1 MSENQ
6 AAPAVEAD
14 EDDATSWKEVM
25 AGLRAGQ
32 TVEIP
37 VGDDQEFKRRQ
48 RQLERRAERQG
59 IHVQIARER
68 GLLRATMTGQA
79 AAAAT
84 ETTEEGKKDRA
95 SREERRAQR
104 RAERAAAAGE

>member
-1 MSENQ
+1 MSDQ
-6 AAPAVEAD
+6 AMPVGAATED
-14 EDDATSWKEVM
+14 DDATAWKEIM

-32 TVEIP
+32 TVELP

-59 IHVQIARER
+59 IQVQITRER
-68 GLLRATMTGQA
+68 GLLRAAMTGQA
-79 AAAAT
+79 APAAAEPT
-84 ETTEEGKKDRA
+84 DEGKKDRA

-104 RAERAAAAGE
+104 RAERAAGVGE

>member
-6 AAPAVEAD
+6 APASAETD
-14 EDDATSWKEVM
+14 EDDATSWKEVI

-32 TVEIP
+32 TVELP

-59 IHVQIARER
+59 IQVQITRER
-68 GLLRATMTGQA
+68 GLLRATMAGEA
-79 AAAAT
+79 APTAAEAP
-84 ETTEEGKKDRA
+84 EEGKKDRA
-95 SREERRAQR
+95 SREERKAQR
-104 RAERAAAAGE
+104 RAERAAGAGD

>member
-1 MSENQ
+1 MSDNQ
-6 AAPAVEAD
+6 APASVETD
-14 EDDATSWKEVM
+14 DDDAISWKDIM

-59 IHVQIARER
+59 LQLQITRDR
-68 GLLRATMTGQA
+68 GLLRAAMTGQA
-79 AAAAT
+79 ASAPAP
-84 ETTEEGKKDRA
+84 TTDEGKKDRA

-104 RAERAAAAGE
+104 RAERAASAGE